1 MNAALSPIAQAAGFQ
16 PAHMFGRTVPNIP
29 TPKALA
35 PKLTIRTMFQAQATP
50 ETLALAIDGA
60 TLLTGPEIATIVD
73 PLTQALE
80 AFRTGQPIYMDWVRL
95 CTAVNVGTAIDDQGV
110 VRGLRAEFDAAFEV
124 LDAIGARMG
133 TLPETWKPGPLWAA
147 ELQVM
152 RDLVRLHKFQLQNL
166 SCREF
171 HRARKQAEGRVRSSG
186 GMTYANGAGGMS
198 GRSTDGK
205 KTGGGACVGQ

>member
-1 MNAALSPIAQAAGFQ
+1 MNASLNPIAKAAGFQ
-16 PAHMFGRTVPNIP
+16 PAHMFGRTVPSIP
-29 TPKALA
+29 APKALA
-35 PKLTIRTMFQAQATP
+35 PKLTIRTGFQAQTAP

-60 TLLTGPEIATIVD
+60 TLLTAPEINTIVG
-73 PLTQALE
+73 PLTLAVE
-80 AFRTGQPIYMDWVRL
+80 AFRTGRPIYMDWVRL

-133 TLPETWKPGPLWAA
+133 TLPKDWKPGPLWAN
-147 ELQVM
+147 ELQTM

-171 HRARKQAEGRVRSSG
+171 HRARQQAVGRVRSAG
-186 GMTYANGAGGMS
+186 GMTYENGASGMS
-198 GRSTDGK
+198 GRSANPNN
-205 KTGGGACVGQ
+205 GAPT